1 MLNDLQRRIEEAVK
15 FIINLNPDDLK
26 CEKYVVDDKFFYLVQ
41 EYQTKKSE
49 EGRHEGHKKYVDIQY
64 MAEGTECIEVTA
76 AAFMEID
83 EPYNPETDIVFFKE
97 PKQAKSVVLTP
108 GKYEIFYPRDS
119 HKPGL
124 IMGESQKV
132 KKILGKILI

>member
-1 MLNDLQRRIEEAVK
+1 MVNDLQERIEEAIK
-15 FIINLNPDDLK
+15 FISTLIHDNLR
-26 CEKYVVDDKFFYLVQ
+26 CGKYVVNDKFFYLVQ
-41 EYQTKKSE
+41 EYQTKKPE
-49 EGRHEGHKKYVDIQY
+49 EGRHEGHKKYVDVQY
-64 MAEGTECIEVTA
+64 MVEGTECIEVTA
-76 AAFMEID
+76 TAFMQVD
-83 EPYNPETDIVFFKE
+83 EPYDPETDVVFFKE

-108 GKYEIFYPRDS
+108 GKYEVFYPRDS